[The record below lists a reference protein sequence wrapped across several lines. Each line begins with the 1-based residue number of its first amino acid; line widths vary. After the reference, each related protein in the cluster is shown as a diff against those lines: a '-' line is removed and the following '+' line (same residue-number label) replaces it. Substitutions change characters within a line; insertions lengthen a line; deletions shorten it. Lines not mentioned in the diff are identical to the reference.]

1 MQEPPKTAA
10 PSHRRPDS
18 LWERLKRSTL
28 GIFLIAPI
36 VFVGIFVLYP
46 LVQDFALSVTS
57 WTGFTPPSSATYIGF
72 TNFRILLT
80 ADPVFVTALENN
92 IIWVLVFL
100 VAANAAG
107 LVLAGTID
115 MMRKRVGQFFRI
127 VIYLSVI
134 LPSVVVAYLFLALYD
149 PNIGLIDGAL
159 NTIGLTA
166 LAKTS
171 WLGDPHLTLYS
182 ILFSSIWQYA
192 GFPMLIFL
200 AAFSSI
206 SPSLYEAA
214 KIDGATEW
222 SVFWKVKV
230 PIIRPVIIMVLALT
244 YIWNSMPFAQVWTMT
259 QGGPGH
265 ASEVLVTYLYREAF
279 SGFEFGY
286 AAAISVIL
294 FLLIFPVVVIF
305 VRSFEK

>member
-1 MQEPPKTAA
+1 MKEEPTTSSGEYTRLGGLWKT
-10 PSHRRPDS
+10 
-18 LWERLKRSTL
+18 LKRSTL
-28 GIFLIAPI
+28 AIFLVAPI
-36 VFVGIFVLYP
+36 LFVGLFVLYP
-46 LVQDFALSVTS
+46 LVQDFALSVTNWS
-57 WTGFTPPSSATYIGF
+57 GFTPPSAAPYIGL

-80 ADPVFVTALENN
+80 ADPVFYTAFVNN
-92 IIWVLVFL
+92 TIWVIVFL
-100 VAANAAG
+100 VANNAAG
-107 LVLAGTID
+107 LALAGTID
-115 MMRKRVGQFFRI
+115 MMRSRVKQFFRI
-127 VIYLSVI
+127 IIYLSVM

-159 NTIGLTA
+159 KAVGLTS
-166 LAKTS
+166 LATTS

-214 KIDGATEW
+214 RIDGATEW
-222 SVFWKVKV
+222 SMFWRVKV
-230 PIIRPVIIMVLALT
+230 PMIRPVIVMVLALT

-279 SGFEFGY
+279 SGFRFGY

>member
-1 MQEPPKTAA
+1 MEKAQARPA
-10 PSHRRPDS
+10 PSHKRQDS
-18 LWERLKRSTL
+18 LWQRLKRSTL

-36 VFVGIFVLYP
+36 LFVAIFVLYP
-46 LVQDFALSVTS
+46 LAQDFALSLTN
-57 WTGFTPPSSATYIGF
+57 WGGFTPPSTAPYIGL

-80 ADPVFVTALENN
+80 ADPVFLTALENN
-92 IIWVLVFL
+92 VIWVLIFL
-100 VAANAAG
+100 VANNAAG
-107 LVLAGTID
+107 LALAGTID
-115 MMRKRVGQFFRI
+115 MMKKRIGQFFRI

-159 NTIGLTA
+159 KAIGLTA
-166 LAKTS
+166 LAKTE
-171 WLGDPHLTLYS
+171 WLGNPHLTLYS

-222 SVFWKVKV
+222 SIFWKVKV
-230 PIIRPVIIMVLALT
+230 PMIRPVIIMVLALT

-279 SGFEFGY
+279 SGFQFGY